1 MIEDSNEPMPQSE
14 SPPDGAP
21 EGPPVP
27 WIDPEI
33 QQQVEWRDGDIVVSV
48 PVKSG
53 TTWTMNIVHQ
63 LRAGGDPAV
72 GDIYLEVPWLELVP
86 APGIERDELVAR
98 IDSMPTDRRRAF
110 KTHAPPAPGPLPF
123 QAPGSGKDVKYV
135 VIVRNPDEVV
145 ASMYPF
151 ILSHSDAWFELWE
164 MDKSELAPADFVQFY
179 ETFAK
184 PQMTQLVFGFVAAWW
199 PYRHSANVLLLHFSD
214 MKRDHEGSV
223 RRIADFLGFE
233 PTASQWAS
241 ILECTSFA
249 WMKKNEDRFE
259 LRAVSRVPILKPG
272 AMVRKGKAGSAR
284 DDGVTPAMSAE
295 IAAIGR
301 EELADDAAFDWCYN
315 GGALP

>member
-1 MIEDSNEPMPQSE
+1 
-14 SPPDGAP
+14 
-21 EGPPVP
+21 
-27 WIDPEI
+27 
-33 QQQVEWRDGDIVVSV
+33 
-48 PVKSG
+48 
-53 TTWTMNIVHQ
+53 
-63 LRAGGDPAV
+63 
-72 GDIYLEVPWLELVP
+72 
-86 APGIERDELVAR
+86 
-98 IDSMPTDRRRAF
+98 
-110 KTHAPPAPGPLPF
+110 
-123 QAPGSGKDVKYV
+123 
-135 VIVRNPDEVV
+135 
-145 ASMYPF
+145 
-151 ILSHSDAWFELWE
+151 
-164 MDKSELAPADFVQFY
+164 MDKSELAPADFGQFY